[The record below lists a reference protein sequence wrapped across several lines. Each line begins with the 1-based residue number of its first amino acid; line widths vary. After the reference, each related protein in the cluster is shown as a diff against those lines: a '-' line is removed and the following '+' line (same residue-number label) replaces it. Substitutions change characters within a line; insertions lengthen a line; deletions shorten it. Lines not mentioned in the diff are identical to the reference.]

1 MQLFADRV
9 YRKSH
14 SEASRRNY
22 TVFIRLFMKF
32 LGVNDADELTRTIKS
47 GEINIVQSVNSWLD
61 QLDKNGNAPKTQK
74 NYYHG
79 VKKFVEVVLPDV
91 KVNWKKVDLP
101 KQRKVEEDRRPTKE
115 ELREMLKHSNLT
127 DQMIVLFLVS
137 SGVRQGTLLKLRL
150 ENIDFESYED
160 VVVVKIPS
168 RYAKQR
174 VRYVTFL
181 TPEAKETL
189 KRYLD
194 VRKRSG
200 EKLTPKSLI
209 VRRRV
214 KDPTTGEYVFKP
226 IRPRSLRARW
236 ERLLERSGKDQKERR
251 WFTLHMHTLRK
262 FFRTEMD
269 GVVST
274 SYRERLMGHKGE
286 YLDDA
291 YFKPRI
297 EELLN
302 EYRKAIPRLTITEQ
316 IDETEMLK
324 RQARIGLRQ
333 LAELGVIPELEF
345 KRLEERLMRAK
356 NMEEYYTELRKLK
369 DSHFQEEQDSET
381 MYNGNGKHVVV
392 QGEGELLRRLEN
404 GWRLVQP
411 LNHEKYLLQ
420 RS

>member
-1 MQLFADRV
+1 M
-9 YRKSH
+9 
-14 SEASRRNY
+14 N
-22 TVFIRLFMKF
+22 F
-32 LGVNDADELTRTIKS
+32 LGVKDADELAQRIKS
-47 GEINIVQSVNSWLD
+47 GKIDVIESVNSWLD
-61 QLDKNGNAPKTQK
+61 QLDKNGKAPKTQK

-79 VKKFVEVVLPDV
+79 VKKFVEVVLPDHR
-91 KVNWKKVDLP
+91 VNWKRVDLP
-101 KQRKVEEDRRPTKE
+101 RQYKVEEDRIPTKE
-115 ELREMLKHSNLT
+115 ELREILKHGNLT
-127 DQMIVLFLVS
+127 DRMIVLFLVS
-137 SGVRQGTLLKLRL
+137 SGVREGTLLKLRL

-160 VVVVKIPS
+160 VAVVKVPS
-168 RYAKQR
+168 SYAKQR

-189 KRYLD
+189 RHYLE

-200 EKLTPKSLI
+200 EKLTLKSLI

-214 KDPTTGEYVFKP
+214 KDPTTGEYIFKP
-226 IRPRSLRARW
+226 IRARSLRARW
-236 ERLLERSGKDQKERR
+236 ERLLERSGKNQKKRR

-262 FFRTEMD
+262 FFRTRMD
-269 GVVST
+269 GVVSA

-302 EYRKAIPRLTITEQ
+302 EYRKGIPHLMVTEQ

-333 LAELGVIPELEF
+333 LAELGVIPEQEF

-369 DSHFQEEQDSET
+369 DPHFQEEQDSET
-381 MYNGNGKHVVV
+381 MHNGNGKHVIV

-404 GWRLVQP
+404 GWKLVQA
-411 LNHEKYLLQ
+411 LNGDKYLLQ
-420 RS
+420 LA